1 MSYLDSILS
10 TNIANN
16 PHVGYGK
23 YDDGNTFLEYMKL
36 PFKYLIDNKNIQ
48 DSNLDALAEC
58 YKFDDITDNKIDDK
72 DGVDKIQIMN
82 SRQPND
88 KGLTDFVAYQYTEDG
103 DKLETKYKVDDEEH
117 NLEKVWFINTKV
129 LTIEKSDKIDSP
141 ISYKVILPIMDG
153 EEVKYPQG
161 RVLDDTE
168 WGELSKDDKDKCV
181 EYYLFD
187 EYFKTIIMPYVMQVI
202 PSTTILKLKYFS
214 A

>member
-1 MSYLDSILS
+1 
-10 TNIANN
+10 
-16 PHVGYGK
+16 
-23 YDDGNTFLEYMKL
+23 
-36 PFKYLIDNKNIQ
+36 
-48 DSNLDALAEC
+48 
-58 YKFDDITDNKIDDK
+58 
-72 DGVDKIQIMN
+72 MN

-88 KGLTDFVAYQYTEDG
+88 EGLTDFVAYEYTEDG

-129 LTIEKSDKIDSP
+129 LTITNKIEP
-141 ISYKVILPIMDG
+141 LPSYKVVLPIMEG
-153 EEVKYPQG
+153 KEVKYPQG

-168 WGELSKDDKDKCV
+168 WGELSKDDQDKCV
-181 EYYLFD
+181 EHYLFD